1 MPKIKLLLTGVFKP
15 FGVSD
20 AYGEALCTME
30 LLNNQVT
37 REQGIHSPRQ
47 NNPSFGLYLLAE
59 NILAPSTVLDF
70 PTWKEFTKEIRNGN
84 YTHVGISFIV
94 PNVLKAARMANYV
107 RKHSPATKILLG
119 GHGAAIPN
127 LKEHVDYDE
136 VCRGEGVRWL
146 RTYFNEPHQDRAII
160 HPVTPS
166 SVRKHIYGAPITD
179 KGAIILPGVGC
190 QNSCRFCATAHKFEK
205 QYTSFL
211 REGSDLFA
219 ACQKSEAAMGTEDFS
234 LMDENFCKMPVRAAA
249 LLAEMEAHK
258 KAYTFSIFSSA
269 EAITRMG
276 VDFLVRMGVNF
287 VWIGVESKWNV
298 FEKTKGVDLHALIKD
313 IQDHGI
319 TVLASTILFMEHHD
333 KRTIEE
339 DIDWAISLDSDLLQ
353 FMQFGPIP
361 GTRLYHE
368 YEVEGKLLMDIPY
381 PEQHGQDKIW
391 FHHPNFTLQDTSR
404 ILKDAFERKYRTHGP
419 GILSMAHTAVR
430 GYLRLRDDITF
441 NEKNRLAWDPKLM
454 KYVPSADSAPDE
466 FLRLRLES
474 WRQYALRFR
483 PMFWSSAA
491 YAPNEAA
498 REKAKAV
505 AKLYEDAFGKP
516 GVQDIAKSAA
526 LRILSWKENLH
537 LQIRK
542 AMGLGDIMRQP
553 ATVRQEYA
561 DRRGAA
567 TASPD
572 REKKKKRSHSSAIA
586 SAR

>member
-1 MPKIKLLLTGVFKP
+1 MSKTKLLLTGVFKP

-20 AYGEALCTME
+20 EYGEALCTME

-59 NILAPSTVLDF
+59 NILTPATVLDF
-70 PTWKEFTKEIRNGN
+70 PTWKEFTKEVRNGN

-127 LKEHVDYDE
+127 LKNHVDYDE

-146 RTYFNEPHQDRAII
+146 RTYFNEPHQERPII
-160 HPVTPS
+160 HPVVPS
-166 SVRKHIYGAPITD
+166 SVRKYIYGAPVFD

-211 REGSDLFA
+211 REGGDLFA
-219 ACQKSEAAMGTEDFS
+219 ACRKSETAMGTEDFS

-298 FEKTKGVDLHALIKD
+298 FEKTQGVDLHALIKD

-333 KRTIEE
+333 RHTIEE
-339 DIDWAISLDSDLLQ
+339 DIDWAIGLESDMLQ

-361 GTRLYHE
+361 GTRLYND

-404 ILKDAFERKYRTHGP
+404 ILKEAFERKYETHGP

-430 GYLRLRDDITF
+430 GYLRLRDDIEF
-441 NEKNRLAWDPKLM
+441 NEKNGLAWDPKLM
-454 KYVPSADSAPDE
+454 KYVPSTDSGPDE

-474 WRQYALRFR
+474 WRQYAIRFR
-483 PMFWSSAA
+483 PMFRSTRA
-491 YAPNEAA
+491 YAPNQAA
-498 REKAKAV
+498 RDKADMV
-505 AKLYEDAFGKP
+505 AKLYEEAFGKMDMK
-516 GVQDIAKSAA
+516 DIAKSAA
-526 LRILSWKENLH
+526 LRLLAWKENLH

-542 AMGLGDIMRQP
+542 AFGGGDIMRQP

-561 DRRGAA
+561 DRRG
-567 TASPD
+567 TITTGHD
-572 REKKKKRSHSSAIA
+572 RKKKRPHSSATA
-586 SAR
+586 AAR